1 MPSLRFQELESRLA
15 QLEKYFIPSSFDPT
29 GNYEDVTYEHTR
41 AFRVLAHAEFE
52 SFIEDR
58 VVQVLNDAFTRWDS
72 TGVISTSLLAVVAHK
87 ETNHAIPESLSDA
100 LQRKKHPDLKARV
113 EGAKNDFNR
122 YVRTKNHGIKAK
134 NLLRL
139 LMPIGFTDQDI
150 DSVWLSATE
159 TWATARGEV
168 AHKSAKMQV
177 RPDPQKELKVVRE
190 ILEGFRDVD
199 DQLESK

>member
-1 MPSLRFQELESRLA
+1 MTSPRFQELEIRLA
-15 QLEKYFIPSSFDPT
+15 QLEKYFIPSPFEPT
-29 GNYEDVTYEHTR
+29 GSYEDVTYEHTR

-58 VVQVLNDAFTRWDS
+58 VIEVLNEAFARWES
-72 TGVISTSLLAVVAHK
+72 TGVASTSLLAAVAHK
-87 ETNHAIPESLSDA
+87 ETTHAIPETLNDA
-100 LQRKKHPDLKARV
+100 LQKKKYPDLKARV
-113 EGAKNDFNR
+113 EAAKNDFNR

-134 NLLRL
+134 NILRL

-177 RPDPQKELKVVRE
+177 RPDPQKEVKVVQE
-190 ILEGFRDVD
+190 ILDGFRDIDAQMV
-199 DQLESK
+199 SK